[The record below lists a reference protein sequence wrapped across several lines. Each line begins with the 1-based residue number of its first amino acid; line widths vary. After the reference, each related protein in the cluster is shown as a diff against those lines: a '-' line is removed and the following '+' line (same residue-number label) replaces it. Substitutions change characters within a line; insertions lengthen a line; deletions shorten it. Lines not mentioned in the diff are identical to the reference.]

1 MVIPAYPR
9 AAFVCTNRF
18 GFKGFVHKKRTK
30 ALLKWPP
37 VVRWSLS
44 ANKNQTTNDRTRKWQ
59 IDRLVNRHKRARLL
73 IGLANIRHF
82 PVSKSN
88 FP

>member
-59 IDRLVNRHKRARLL
+59 IDRFSEQTQTRA
-73 IGLANIRHF
+73 AFDWFSEHQAF
-82 PVSKSN
+82 SS
-88 FP
+88 